1 MAKFTQCKDGRLKMY
16 RLNGM
21 TNAGGIIFAGA
32 VCICGCV
39 LLTACSAEN
48 ESGLSA
54 DAETLRETS
63 AVQTETDSGIAKRF
77 ADMVCDELQNNKT
90 SDDPTTFAPISI
102 DHEIPEGGFDPEE
115 FTADMILLDIN
126 SDGIPELFA
135 GVSGTVGAGKYDF
148 YSQDG
153 TLFGTIICRAGL
165 DCGKAVDGA
174 VYIDSGRNSYPGWTK
189 LTAGCPS
196 IHITDFTDFDGAD
209 NDVDIAMSDGTEKT
223 LTGLTF
229 DDVKALYPEY
239 LGVDY
244 DVLAEPPAGAEY
256 NCLEGTLAVPDP
268 DNYTAE
274 DIYSCLAP
282 LVERYEAL
290 ENAVRGKMSELNR
303 SDAPFE
309 VSGIYEG
316 TSFDFNGDGIDD
328 RVFGFALYSQFEFV
342 IFDGKTADILLDE
355 RVMEDICSSELA
367 AEVYSDSLGN
377 FRFKVSEKSAK
388 TADSEIT
395 ETIQI
400 FPDADPMILEAV
412 YDKETGEF
420 IHAYDKYTLD
430 EYNEKQAEL
439 LEGYELYRS
448 IDWQKCA
455 DIISGTES
463 CCKWSDKAVSTFLGT
478 LDDAPECYYNFADI
492 DNDGLDEMLMADNY
506 LWAVKPLSDT
516 EFDKKLVSVDPLGGY
531 ASVAYGRPSAD
542 ADIYKSDDYSS
553 WYTPNLDIY
562 IKDGR
567 FYISGVHISAAA
579 PYHIGWISEV
589 KFDNE
594 KSAYY
599 LEPLYTWGY
608 TADTALSF
616 DGHIDSEHSAD
627 AEKFFADAVI
637 VSGKNYSKVIHDL
650 ARIYTDKIMEK
661 LADGSAEDGF
671 APIASGTD
679 TSVGTQALNS
689 VLYLADTEFDGVPE
703 LFAGV
708 SGTVGAGKYD
718 FYSQDGTLFGT
729 IICRAG
735 LDCGKAVDGA
745 VYIDS
750 GRNSYPGWTKLT
762 AGCPSIHITDFTDFD
777 GADNDVDIAM
787 SDGTEKTLTGLT
799 FDDVKALY
807 PEYLGVDYDVLAEPP
822 AGAEY
827 NCLEGTLAVPDPD
840 NYTEE
845 DIYSCIEKLLNEY
858 DKKFGIN

>member
-1 MAKFTQCKDGRLKMY
+1 MEKFTQYKGGRLKMY

-77 ADMVCDELQNNKT
+77 ADMVYDELQNNKT

-102 DHEIPEGGFDPEE
+102 DHEIPESGFDTEA

-126 SDGIPELFA
+126 SDGIPELFTGGHGA
-135 GVSGTVGAGKYDF
+135 IGTGRYTV
-148 YSQDG
+148 YSADEGSYGNSTFSWSIDG
-153 TLFGTIICRAGL
+153 FRI
-165 DCGKAVDGA
+165 VDGDMY
-174 VYIDSGRNSYPGWTK
+174 VSSGSNSYWGWVK
-189 LTAGCPS
+189 LCSGLPS
-196 IHITDFTDFDGAD
+196 IHFNGSMSETGSNVDVKTADGSEKSFSDIT
-209 NDVDIAMSDGTEKT
+209 
-223 LTGLTF
+223 L
-229 DDVKALYPEY
+229 DDVRELYNEY
-239 LGVDY
+239 LGVDFDKLQCSDDNPGLY
-244 DVLAEPPAGAEY
+244 VRD
-256 NCLEGTLAVPDP
+256 TLRVPDP

-342 IFDGKTADILLDE
+342 IFDGKTADIMLDE
-355 RVMEDICSSELA
+355 RVMEDIYSSELA

-377 FRFKVSEKSAK
+377 FRFKIGEKSAK
-388 TADSEIT
+388 TAASEIT

-430 EYNEKQAEL
+430 EYTKKQAEL

-455 DIISGTES
+455 DIISGTEN
-463 CCKWSDKAVSTFLGT
+463 CCKWSDKAVSAFLGT
-478 LDDAPECYYNFADI
+478 LDDAPERYYNFADI

-562 IKDGR
+562 IKDDR

-616 DGHIDSEHSAD
+616 DGHIYSEHSAD
-627 AEKFFADAVI
+627 AEKFFADAVS

-787 SDGTEKTLTGLT
+787 SDGTEKRLTGLT

>member
-1 MAKFTQCKDGRLKMY
+1 MAFMAKFTQYKGGRLKMY

-77 ADMVCDELQNNKT
+77 ADMVYDELQNNKT

-102 DHEIPEGGFDPEE
+102 DHEIPESGFDPEA

-126 SDGIPELFA
+126 SDGIPELFTGGHGA
-135 GVSGTVGAGKYDF
+135 IGTGRYTV
-148 YSQDG
+148 YSADEGSYGNSTFTWSIDG
-153 TLFGTIICRAGL
+153 FRI
-165 DCGKAVDGA
+165 VDGDMY
-174 VYIDSGRNSYPGWTK
+174 VSSGSNSYWGWVKLCSDDNPG
-189 LTAGCPS
+189 LYVR
-196 IHITDFTDFDGAD
+196 D
-209 NDVDIAMSDGTEKT
+209 T
-223 LTGLTF
+223 LR
-229 DDVKALYPEY
+229 
-239 LGVDY
+239 
-244 DVLAEPPAGAEY
+244 
-256 NCLEGTLAVPDP
+256 VPDP

-282 LVERYEAL
+282 LLERYEAL
-290 ENAVRGKMSELNR
+290 ENAVRGKMSELNS

-355 RVMEDICSSELA
+355 RVMEDIYSSELA
-367 AEVYSDSLGN
+367 AEVYSDNSGN
-377 FRFKVSEKSAK
+377 FRFKISEKTAK

-400 FPDADPMILEAV
+400 FPDADPMVLEAV

-430 EYNEKQAEL
+430 EYTKKQAEL

-455 DIISGTES
+455 DIISGTEN
-463 CCKWSDKAVSTFLGT
+463 CCKWSDKAVSAFLGT
-478 LDDAPECYYNFADI
+478 LDDASERYYNFADI

-516 EFDKKLVSVDPLGGY
+516 EFDKKLVSIDPLGGY

-627 AEKFFADAVI
+627 AEKFFADAVS

-650 ARIYTDKIMEK
+650 ARTDTDKIMEK
-661 LADGSAEDGF
+661 
-671 APIASGTD
+671 
-679 TSVGTQALNS
+679 
-689 VLYLADTEFDGVPE
+689 
-703 LFAGV
+703 
-708 SGTVGAGKYD
+708 
-718 FYSQDGTLFGT
+718 
-729 IICRAG
+729 
-735 LDCGKAVDGA
+735 
-745 VYIDS
+745 
-750 GRNSYPGWTKLT
+750 
-762 AGCPSIHITDFTDFD
+762 
-777 GADNDVDIAM
+777 
-787 SDGTEKTLTGLT
+787 
-799 FDDVKALY
+799 
-807 PEYLGVDYDVLAEPP
+807 LAEPP

-827 NCLEGTLAVPDPD
+827 KLSGG
-840 NYTEE
+840 
-845 DIYSCIEKLLNEY
+845 YSCCSRSR
-858 DKKFGIN
+858 